1 MSKKILIIED
11 EAIIAEEI
19 KITLEGLG
27 HKVLGIIMN
36 GDKAISLLPSIDADL
51 VLLDIQIRGSVSG
64 IDLAHLIRKT
74 HQIPFVFLTA
84 FSDAETLA
92 KVKETLPYG
101 YIVKPFDETD
111 LKVAI
116 ELALYKFSMEK
127 QEVIFSKVSIETKF
141 HISLSEREFRI
152 LKSFREGHSYQE
164 VADQNFISVNTVKS
178 YQKRL
183 YQLFDVTTK
192 IELIKKIG

>member
-19 KITLEGLG
+19 KTILEGLG
-27 HKVLGIIMN
+27 HKVVGIIMN
-36 GDKAISLLPSIDADL
+36 GDRALSLIPSIEADL
-51 VLLDIQIRGSVSG
+51 VLLDIQIRGTVSG
-64 IDLAHLIRKT
+64 IDLAHFIRKT

-84 FSDAETLA
+84 FSDADTLA
-92 KVKETLPYG
+92 MVKETLPYG

-116 ELALYKFSMEK
+116 ELALYKFSMEEK
-127 QEVIFSKVSIETKF
+127 AVVFSKEAIESKF
-141 HISLSEREFRI
+141 KITLSDREFDI
-152 LKSFREGHSYQE
+152 LKSFREGLSYHN
-164 VADQNFISVNTVKS
+164 VADQNFISINTVKS

>member
-19 KITLEGLG
+19 KMTLEGLG
-27 HKVLGIIMN
+27 HKVVGIIMN
-36 GDKAISLLPSIDADL
+36 GDKAVSLLPNIEADL
-51 VLLDIQIRGSVSG
+51 VLLDIQIRGTVSG
-64 IDLAHLIRKT
+64 IDLAHLIRRT

-84 FSDAETLA
+84 FSDADTLA

-116 ELALYKFSMEK
+116 ELALYKFSMEE
-127 QEVIFSKVSIETKF
+127 QEVIFSKEAVENKF
-141 HISLSEREFRI
+141 KITLSEREFGI
-152 LKSFREGHSYQE
+152 LKSFREGLSYQD

-192 IELIKKIG
+192 VELIKKIG

>member
-1 MSKKILIIED
+1 MSRKILIIED

-27 HKVLGIIMN
+27 HKVVGIIMN
-36 GDKAISLLPSIDADL
+36 GDKALSLIPSIEADL
-51 VLLDIQIRGSVSG
+51 VLLDIQIRGNVSG
-64 IDLAHLIRKT
+64 IDLAHFIRKT

-84 FSDAETLA
+84 FSDGDTLA

-116 ELALYKFSMEK
+116 ELALYKFSMES
-127 QEVIFSKVSIETKF
+127 EAVIFSKESIESKF
-141 HISLSEREFRI
+141 KITLSDREFGI
-152 LKSFREGHSYQE
+152 LKSFREGLSYHD
-164 VADQNFISVNTVKS
+164 VADQNFISINTVKS

-192 IELIKKIG
+192 VELIKKIG

>member
-84 FSDAETLA
+84 FSDGETLA

-141 HISLSEREFRI
+141 HISLSEREFGI

>member
-11 EAIIAEEI
+11 EVIIAEEI

-36 GDKAISLLPSIDADL
+36 GDKAINLLPSIDADL

-84 FSDAETLA
+84 FSDAETLS

-116 ELALYKFSMEK
+116 ELALYKFSMETVNIQFDK
-127 QEVIFSKVSIETKF
+127 STVEKKF
-141 HISLSEREFRI
+141 NITLSEREYGI
-152 LKSFREGHSYQE
+152 LKSFREGLSYQE
-164 VADQNFISVNTVKS
+164 VADKLFLSINTVKS

-183 YQLFDVTTK
+183 YQIFEVNSK
-192 IELIKKIG
+192 VELIKKIG

>member
-11 EAIIAEEI
+11 EVIIAEEI

-116 ELALYKFSMEK
+116 ELALYKFSMETADIQFDK
-127 QEVIFSKVSIETKF
+127 STVEKKF
-141 HISLSEREFRI
+141 NITLSEREYGI
-152 LKSFREGHSYQE
+152 LKSFREGLSYQE
-164 VADQNFISVNTVKS
+164 VADKLFLSINTVKS

-183 YQLFDVTTK
+183 YQIFEVNSK
-192 IELIKKIG
+192 VELIKKIG